1 MKKERNEEQVLL
13 RASLHKLESAL
24 VRLDAVREAIRAVIP
39 TDGERAELFH
49 AEECPKRPSFRPRE
63 VH

>member
-1 MKKERNEEQVLL
+1 MKKERNEEQHAL

-39 TDGERAELFH
+39 TDGERAELFQ
-49 AEECPKRPSFRPRE
+49 AEGCQKRQSLRPRE